1 MSYTDAF
8 NQRYYTSAS
17 LRLTIK
23 SVSKQRGTTCMLMT
37 LRYFHFHYNIPET
50 RQRKRSLLR
59 VHHRLPE
66 SCIPH
71 PAAVF
76 DPIPLC
82 IGWPFSRFASKCVG
96 LPLSVFF
103 LFSDFRFLDIF
114 RQKLGLLN
122 FQTTDEMLI
131 QSFLWVCMQPF
142 FFLFLLK
149 LGQKSMTSEFIV
161 LYCTRELVRV
171 AATKTSLRNR
181 NLR

>member
-1 MSYTDAF
+1 MSYADAF
-8 NQRYYTSAS
+8 NKRYYTSVS
-17 LRLTIK
+17 LSLTIE
-23 SVSKQRGTTCMLMT
+23 SVSKQKGTTCMLMC
-37 LRYFHFHYNIPET
+37 LRYFHFHNSIPET
-50 RQRKRSLLR
+50 RQRKRSLIIGFL
-59 VHHRLPE
+59 
-66 SCIPH
+66 IPASRI
-71 PAAVF
+71 PLLFF
-76 DPIPLC
+76 DPSPLC
-82 IGWPFSRFASKCVG
+82 IGWPFSRFASKCV
-96 LPLSVFF
+96 FF
-103 LFSDFRFLDIF
+103 LFFDLRFLDIF

-131 QSFLWVCMQPF
+131 HSFLWVCMHSF

>member
-1 MSYTDAF
+1 MTYADAF

-17 LRLTIK
+17 LSLTIE
-23 SVSKQRGTTCMLMT
+23 SVSKQKGTTCMLMC
-37 LRYFHFHYNIPET
+37 LRYYHFHCSIPET

-59 VHHRLPE
+59 VLHRLPE

-82 IGWPFSRFASKCVG
+82 IGWPFSRFASNCVG

-103 LFSDFRFLDIF
+103 LFFDFRFLDIF

-131 QSFLWVCMQPF
+131 QSFLWVCTQPCF
-142 FFLFLLK
+142 FSFFVK
-149 LGQKSMTSEFIV
+149 VRTKIDDVRVHSIV
-161 LYCTRELVRV
+161 LHKRTG
-171 AATKTSLRNR
+171 
-181 NLR
+181 